1 MHNEECIAEQTVK
14 QQICFIKTVCCF
26 YLQWKRMTIFF
37 IMDCLFF
44 VQKKNLYHKRNRMEE
59 LTLWMYMDMCVC
71 PVWIRTRTGR

>member
-44 VQKKNLYHKRNRMEE
+44 CAEKEF
-59 LTLWMYMDMCVC
+59 
-71 PVWIRTRTGR
+71 IS

>member
-44 VQKKNLYHKRNRMEE
+44 CARKRIYIINETEWRN
-59 LTLWMYMDMCVC
+59 
-71 PVWIRTRTGR
+71 